1 MKYLLILL
9 FICAAHLLA
18 LDADAIIKKIEDNF
32 RGDNAYMKFEMTVE
46 TARHKRTMKI
56 ESWSEGKQ
64 NSFMRILYPPREQG
78 ITFLKLN
85 NQLWQY
91 IPKIERT
98 IKIPPS
104 MMLQSWMGSDF
115 TNDDLVKESSLEDDY
130 DAGLLEHNGTHA
142 TIELL
147 PKPDAAVVWGKIVME
162 VDVPN
167 AVPLQ
172 AVYYDDE
179 GAPVRTLTYRAS
191 KTFDGHNLPTVWEV
205 RPQDEAKKDHRTVI
219 RVEAAEFDHGV
230 PSSYFSKS
238 ALKRYSR

>member
-1 MKYLLILL
+1 MKRLVTLL
-9 FICAAHLLA
+9 FVITAPLLA
-18 LDADAIIKKIEDNF
+18 LDADAIVKKIEDNF
-32 RGDNAYMKFEMTVE
+32 RGEDAYMKFEMTIE
-46 TARHKRTMKI
+46 TARHSRTMKI
-56 ESWSEGKQ
+56 ESWSEGKK

-78 ITFLKLN
+78 ITFLKLD

-130 DAGLLEHNGTHA
+130 DAKLLKQHGESA
-142 TIELL
+142 TIALI

-162 VDVPN
+162 VDVPK
-167 AVPLQ
+167 AVPTR
-172 AVYYDDE
+172 AVYFDDE
-179 GAPVRTLTYRAS
+179 GTAVRTLAYRAV

-219 RVEAAEFDHGV
+219 KVEAAQFDRGV